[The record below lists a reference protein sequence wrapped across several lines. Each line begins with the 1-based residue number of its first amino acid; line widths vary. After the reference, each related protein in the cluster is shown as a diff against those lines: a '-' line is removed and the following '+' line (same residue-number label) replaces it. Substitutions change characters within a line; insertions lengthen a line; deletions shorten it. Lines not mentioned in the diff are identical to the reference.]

1 MKTWLRSACSA
12 LVLLALTGPAGA
24 QTRTVDGATI
34 DPEAEL
40 VVALADDTNNMDPRI
55 GMGSIRSNYIRQVF
69 ESLVDVDAQSGKP
82 APGLALS
89 WKSVNDQTWEFALRK
104 GVTFHDGEPFNAET
118 VLFNLDRM
126 FRKNLDK
133 LGIKDVAAATS
144 FEKIFPYVT
153 KWEKVDDY
161 TVRVHTSEP
170 SPNLWDFIGR
180 EPMVPRAYTSKHGVE
195 ALNEKPIGTGPW
207 KMIAWKRKDH
217 MAFERYD
224 KYWGTQPQVKRMRFQ
239 VIPEAAARL
248 AALRSG
254 QVHLVEAVPPL
265 DAGVLAKDASVKV
278 VSREQKLHCR
288 LYLNAR
294 AKDQYDSGGKNGAFC
309 DPRVRMAM
317 NLAINREAIVKK
329 IFHGYALATA
339 SPVPTVSY
347 GYAPQEPYP
356 FDPKKARALLSEAGF
371 KESGQGW
378 VDQSGEALSLVLV
391 HPAKHYGQ
399 SFDEMTP
406 AVAEMLKEIGIPVT
420 IRQVDFGSLLQMV
433 QKGTLPPNGGYTA
446 CRTSNNLDADDF
458 LRDWSAMTMVN
469 WSPFSPELFEAFKA
483 TRREVDPK
491 KRLKLLAD
499 MQKLVRDWS
508 PVVPLYQE
516 IKIYAHATRVLRFTP
531 IPELNMD
538 FRGVAI
544 RK

>member
-1 MKTWLRSACSA
+1 MKTWMPSAWSVV
-12 LVLLALTGPAGA
+12 LVLALTASAAA
-24 QTRTVDGATI
+24 QARTVDGVAI
-34 DPEAEL
+34 DPDAEL

-69 ESLVDVDAQSGKP
+69 ESLVDVDSQGKP

-89 WKSVNDQTWEFALRK
+89 WKPVNDLTWEYTLRK
-104 GVTFHDGEPFNAET
+104 GVTFHDGEPFNADT

-126 FRKNLDK
+126 FRKNLHG
-133 LGIKDVAAATS
+133 LKDIAAATS
-144 FEKIFPYVT
+144 FEKIFPFVAR
-153 KWEKVDDY
+153 WEKVDDH
-161 TVRVHTSEP
+161 TVRIHTSEP

-180 EPMVPRAYTSKHGVE
+180 EPMVPRAYTLKVGVDG
-195 ALNEKPIGTGPW
+195 LNDKPVGTGAW
-207 KMIAWKRKDH
+207 KMVAWKRKDH

-224 KYWGTQPQVKRMRFQ
+224 KYWGTPVLVRRMRFQ

-265 DAGVLAKDASVKV
+265 DAGVLARDPGVKV
-278 VSREQKLHCR
+278 ISREQKLQCR

-294 AKDQYDSGGKNGAFC
+294 AKGQYDSGGKDGMFT
-309 DPRVRMAM
+309 DPRVRMAL
-317 NLAINREAIVKK
+317 NLAINRDAIVKK
-329 IFHGYALATA
+329 IFHGYALANA

-356 FDPKKARALLSEAGF
+356 YDPKKARALLSE
-371 KESGQGW
+371 SGYKDTPQGW
-378 VDQSGEALSLVLV
+378 TDRNGEVLSLVLV

-406 AVAEMLKEIGIPVT
+406 AVAEMLKEIGVPVT
-420 IRQVDFGSLLQMV
+420 IRPVDFGSLLQMV

-469 WSPFSPELFEAFKA
+469 WTPYSPELLEAFRA
-483 TRREVDPK
+483 TRREVDPG

-499 MQKLVRDWS
+499 MQRQVRDWA
-508 PVVPLYQE
+508 PVIPLYQE
-516 IKIYAHATRVLRFTP
+516 VKIYAHSAKVLRFTP